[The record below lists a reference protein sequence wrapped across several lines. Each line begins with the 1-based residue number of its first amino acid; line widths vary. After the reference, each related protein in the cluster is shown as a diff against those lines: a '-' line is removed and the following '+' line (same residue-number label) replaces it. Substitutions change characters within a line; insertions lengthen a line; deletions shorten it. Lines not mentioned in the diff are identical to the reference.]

1 MAPWESDTEEGSSAS
16 GSDDEC
22 TPTSGPGDVDAQ
34 SPQQMSFKTWKQ
46 EFFNRLGEIKTF
58 GDFACMTPYSQH
70 INPGLEVVDSLIP
83 LPLVTR
89 DADTIKSKC
98 EQAPFGRGDDT
109 VVDVSVRK
117 TWQLDASLFRCSN
130 PAWPAFLDTV
140 LQEAVQ
146 KLGMYVPDIRNH
158 FKVSSSPTLTYLM
171 LSQAERHPSG
181 ALETVTLRRGLV
193 LQASQGL

>member
-1 MAPWESDTEEGSSAS
+1 MASWESDTEAGSSAS

-34 SPQQMSFKTWKQ
+34 SPQKMGFKTWKQ
-46 EFFNRLGEIKTF
+46 EFFNRLSEIKTF
-58 GDFACMTPYSQH
+58 GDFACMTRYSHH
-70 INPGLEVVDSLIP
+70 INPGLEVAGSPIP

-109 VVDVSVRK
+109 VVDESVRK
-117 TWQLDASLFRCSN
+117 TWQLDPSLFRCSN

-146 KLGMYVPDIRNH
+146 KLGMYVPGIRNQTR
-158 FKVSSSPTLTYLM
+158 VSYSLTTPNLM
-171 LSQAERHPSG
+171 LSQAERHSSG

-193 LQASQGL
+193 LQAPQRF

>member
-1 MAPWESDTEEGSSAS
+1 MASWESDTEAGSSAS

-34 SPQQMSFKTWKQ
+34 SPEKMNFKTWKQ
-46 EFFNRLGEIKTF
+46 EFFNRLSEIKTF
-58 GDFACMTPYSQH
+58 GDFACMTPYSHH
-70 INPGLEVVDSLIP
+70 INPGLEVAGSLIP

-109 VVDVSVRK
+109 VVDESVRK
-117 TWQLDASLFRCSN
+117 TWQLDSGLFRCSN
-130 PAWPAFLDTV
+130 PAWSAFLDTV
-140 LQEAVQ
+140 LQETVQ
-146 KLGMYVPDIRNH
+146 KLGMYVLVIRNQLEI
-158 FKVSSSPTLTYLM
+158 SSSLTPTHLM

-181 ALETVTLRRGLV
+181 ALETITVRRRLV
-193 LQASQGL
+193 L